1 LLLIPLGLLAIRV
14 ARHALA
20 IDQRILLPLILMF
33 SIVGAFAVNN
43 AVFDLWIVLILGLLG
58 WIMEENGFPVAP
70 MVLGMVLGKI
80 VEESFTNSMIKA
92 DGNIIAFFDR
102 PIAGGLAFV
111 FFSIWL
117 LPIVTRLVKRRNR
130 SDFSAS

>member
-1 LLLIPLGLLAIRV
+1 
-14 ARHALA
+14 
-20 IDQRILLPLILMF
+20 
-33 SIVGAFAVNN
+33 
-43 AVFDLWIVLILGLLG
+43 
-58 WIMEENGFPVAP
+58 MEENGFPVAP

>member
-1 LLLIPLGLLAIRV
+1 
-14 ARHALA
+14 
-20 IDQRILLPLILMF
+20 
-33 SIVGAFAVNN
+33 
-43 AVFDLWIVLILGLLG
+43 
-58 WIMEENGFPVAP
+58 
-70 MVLGMVLGKI
+70 